1 MYCNWVRPPMHAGA
15 CDQNFHSSQVNIM
28 PQPANHP
35 TDSGLHGLMRARGVA
50 FSQRQCRSTGI
61 DEGKTAASHLSGQD
75 KSYKVFQ
82 ICLSRSFPKFV
93 FFLGTPPH
101 PLQRT
106 PCIFFP
112 TWREK
117 KLGPV
122 TEGSHQT
129 LRLWGTVSE
138 LLFPAFPLRGEHNQ
152 CRSGGR
158 GGMANSEKIYSGPLR
173 PPCSKW

>member
-1 MYCNWVRPPMHAGA
+1 MLELLGDDMGRGPLLMYCNWVRPPMHAGA

-93 FFLGTPPH
+93 FFLGTP
-101 PLQRT
+101 LT
-106 PCIFFP
+106 PSRGPPVYFFP
-112 TWREK
+112 LGGK
-117 KLGPV
+117 K
-122 TEGSHQT
+122 S
-129 LRLWGTVSE
+129 
-138 LLFPAFPLRGEHNQ
+138 
-152 CRSGGR
+152 
-158 GGMANSEKIYSGPLR
+158 
-173 PPCSKW
+173 